1 MPEPTVPLTFS
12 ADSIVDT
19 VREPL
24 LVLGADLKVWRANRS
39 FYRTFAVTPEE
50 TIDRLVYDLGN
61 GQWDIPRLRTLL
73 EEILPQNTSFDD
85 FEVTHEFPSIGRKVM
100 LLNARRLYREPNS
113 TEFIL
118 LAFEDITE
126 RRRLEDERRELE
138 VRFTSLVKNIRDHSI
153 FTLDPQGHI
162 TSWNREA
169 EKILGYTETEVLGQH
184 FSTIFTPEDREAG
197 VPAQELS
204 TAMSE
209 GRAED
214 ERWHMRKNGQRF
226 WALGIV
232 TPTQDASGAHTGYS
246 KILRDMTD
254 RKRAEEGLH
263 QADKRKDEFLAT
275 LAHELRNPLAPIR
288 NGLQL
293 LRLTTDPATWAQ
305 AREMMERQLA
315 QMVRLVDD
323 LLDISRITR
332 NKLELRKAP
341 VELWAVVQSAVETAR
356 PQIEASGHTLTVTLP
371 PQPIHLNA
379 DLTRLAQVFWNLLNN
394 SAKYTEPGGRIS
406 LVAEMQGGEAV
417 VTVQDNGIGL
427 AAESMSGLFEIFSQ
441 VDRSLERA
449 QGGLGI
455 GLALVKGLTEAHGGR
470 VEARSDGVGRGSTF
484 IVRLPVTERKPPAG
498 RPQAD
503 ATQPASQ
510 GRILVVDD
518 NRDGAASL
526 AMLLTV
532 MGNDTRTA
540 HDGLEG
546 VELAEAFRPDLIVLD
561 IGLPKL
567 NGYDACRRIR
577 EKPWAKDTLI
587 VAATGWGQDDDRRR
601 SKEAGFDYHL
611 VKPVEAAELNRL
623 LAERKT

>member
-61 GQWDIPRLRTLL
+61 GQWDIPRLRSLL
-73 EEILPQNTSFDD
+73 EEILPQNTSFND

-100 LLNARRLYREPNS
+100 LLNARRLYRQPNG

-138 VRFTSLVKNIRDHSI
+138 ARFTSLVKNIRDHSI

-169 EKILGYTETEVLGQH
+169 EKILGYTEAEALGQH
-184 FSTIFTPEDREAG
+184 FSIIFTPEDQQAG

-204 TAMSE
+204 TALSE

-214 ERWHMRKNGQRF
+214 ERWHARKGGERF

-254 RKRAEEGLH
+254 RKRAEERLQ
-263 QADKRKDEFLAT
+263 QADRRKDEFLAT

-293 LRLTTDPATWAQ
+293 LKLTTDPSTWEQ
-305 AREMMERQLA
+305 AREMMERQLG

-427 AAESMSGLFEIFSQ
+427 AAESMPGLFEIFSQ

-470 VEARSDGVGRGSTF
+470 VEVRSDGVSRGSTF
-484 IVRLPVTERKPPAG
+484 IVRLPVTERKHPAG

-503 ATQPASQ
+503 ATQPAAQ

-532 MGNDTRTA
+532 MGNDTRIA

-601 SKEAGFDYHL
+601 SKEAGFDHHL
-611 VKPVEAAELNRL
+611 VKPVDAAELNRL
-623 LAERKT
+623 LAERNS